1 MRKYPAQFETCQD
14 LSPYIFPH
22 QILSSLLSL
31 NLLHF
36 LNPNICEKKF
46 KIAEEGVRK
55 LSAISK
61 TSHRDVLT
69 DNSPRQGSKW
79 NSYHIP
85 SRAKSS
91 RRGVKKTEVRGSGG
105 MRERHSLSRCWEDV
119 SNYKDKIVIHD
130 FYSRFRRS
138 SNHRGKF
145 SVVEWNI
152 METIFPLLK

>member
-85 SRAKSS
+85 SRAKSR

-105 MRERHSLSRCWEDV
+105 WEKGIHYQDV
-119 SNYKDKIVIHD
+119 EKMYPIIKTKLWFTISIHV
-130 FYSRFRRS
+130 FA
-138 SNHRGKF
+138 GA
-145 SVVEWNI
+145 VI
-152 METIFPLLK
+152 MEENSQLLNEILWKLYFLY